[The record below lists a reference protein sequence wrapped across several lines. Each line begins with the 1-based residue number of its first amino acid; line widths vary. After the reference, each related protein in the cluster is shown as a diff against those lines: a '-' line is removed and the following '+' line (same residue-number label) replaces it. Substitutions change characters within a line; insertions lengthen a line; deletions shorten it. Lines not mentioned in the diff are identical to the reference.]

1 MTFIRSLLLVMC
13 VLALPGCMSYS
24 TKAVAELD
32 HESGAFAS
40 AECENSRQNAGIHDN
55 LKNIKLVASSSLMLI
70 AGPVMA
76 IPVLFANV
84 GLNSADHLSANE
96 IKSKCGGQ
104 PLTNE
109 KMTQS
114 IAVDT
119 GLGLLTGTAL
129 SGAAVPI
136 SSTLASKP

>member
-1 MTFIRSLLLVMC
+1 MTLMRSLLFIMY

-24 TKAVAELD
+24 TKAAAELD
-32 HESGAFAS
+32 HESDAFRS
-40 AECENSRQNAGIHDN
+40 AECQNSRQNAGIHDS
-55 LKNIKLVASSSLMLI
+55 LKNIKLVASSSLLLI

-84 GLNSADHLSANE
+84 GLNTADHIKANE

-104 PLTNE
+104 ALSSE
-109 KMTQS
+109 KLTQS

-136 SSTLASKP
+136 STTLVSKP

>member
-13 VLALPGCMSYS
+13 VLVLPGCMSYS

-40 AECENSRQNAGIHDN
+40 AECENSRQNAGIHDS

-84 GLNSADHLSANE
+84 GLNTADHLKANE
-96 IKSKCGGQ
+96 IKTKCGGQ
-104 PLTNE
+104 ALSSE
-109 KMTQS
+109 KLTQS

-136 SSTLASKP
+136 SSTLANKP